1 MEATYIIK
9 YRLRIQLWA
18 NEDKGKKDMAVN
30 PIGCKL
36 RYKGQALSI
45 PKERTQNEGCFV
57 SSTVSPDVS
66 GSFSS
71 ISKDT
76 SRRSHVLHTTSDSLV
91 KVNIER
97 KIEVSRG
104 FIRSRGSMSFHILGE
119 ASFLSGIYKPMSHV
133 KSSSNN
139 SSERE
144 KVCTVWNALESSSG
158 QKQLRSLDSYFQ
170 KLQNTTNRATK
181 PSNDSVLLLDISCQ
195 SNAKNGLAS
204 LEEYLGKVN
213 EDAKSMDYVPS
224 ASDDVITKAARYPVM
239 KGSQSEVKK
248 RKNFSVRNSK
258 SYKKH
263 RLGTLLT
270 SITVWSEDQSHDLVR
285 RMVEATNTNVS
296 GTRLMTGLNCYH
308 GQHSG
313 IFHVALGC
321 WGLLTFGP
329 QVCRAYGS
337 LTFFLIY
344 ILGGLSGNMTS
355 FLHTPEPTVG
365 GTLGL
370 SIIPKTEMQAERKL
384 LKACL
389 KRQFFLLLSA
399 AL

>member
-1 MEATYIIK
+1 MK

-18 NEDKGKKDMAVN
+18 NEDKEKRDMAVN

-36 RYKGQALSI
+36 RYKGQALFI
-45 PKERTQNEGCFV
+45 PKEKTQNEGCFA

-76 SRRSHVLHTTSDSLV
+76 SRRSHILYATSDSLV

-97 KIEVSRG
+97 KLEVSRG
-104 FIRSRGSMSFHILGE
+104 IIRSRGSMSFHILGE
-119 ASFLSGIYKPMSHV
+119 ASFLSGMYKPMSHV

-158 QKQLRSLDSYFQ
+158 QKQLRSLDSYFR
-170 KLQNTTNRATK
+170 KLQNTTNRATR
-181 PSNDSVLLLDISCQ
+181 PSNNSVLLLDISRQ

-224 ASDDVITKAARYPVM
+224 ASDDVTTKAARYPVM
-239 KGSQSEVKK
+239 KGSQCEVKK
-248 RKNFSVRNSK
+248 RKKSLLASINIAVFLFEIASPIRNTDLELFSLPLVYGAKINHMILIGEWWR
-258 SYKKH
+258 
-263 RLGTLLT
+263 LLT
-270 SITVWSEDQSHDLVR
+270 PMFL
-285 RMVEATNTNVS
+285 
-296 GTRLMTGLNCYH
+296 
-308 GQHSG
+308 HSG

-355 FLHTPEPTVG
+355 FFHTPEPTVG

-370 SIIPKTEMQAERKL
+370 SIISKTEMQAERKL

-389 KRQFFLLLSA
+389 RRQFFLLLSA